1 MQNPPD
7 DNKDPEPEDITDDVH
22 GPSQRDIERSWD
34 GYESEQGGQ
43 GTYAGSIIWKTVIV
57 MVSLVI
63 LGSMTLGIIGP
74 LLGGSQQ
81 ERQIQPERVAVNV
94 LRVIDGRTIIID
106 AGEGEQTVRLIGI
119 KTPDFGDPFHD
130 FSREVV
136 QSWIR
141 GKSVMLES
149 DQLEIDSQG
158 RLLRYVIFENI
169 MINAALM
176 LNGLAT
182 IETEIPNVRYESYL
196 KQMELQARE
205 AEVGI
210 WDPTYGDSNLNAP
223 QAFHQELSVSL
234 ANRIS
239 I

>member
-7 DNKDPEPEDITDDVH
+7 DNKDNEPELTDDVH
-22 GPSQRDIERSWD
+22 GPSQRDIDRSWD
-34 GYESEQGGQ
+34 GYESDQGREGIY
-43 GTYAGSIIWKTVIV
+43 GGSIVWKTVIV

-63 LGSMTLGIIGP
+63 LGSMALGIIGP

-81 ERQIQPERVAVNV
+81 ERSLEPERVAANV

-106 AGEGEQTVRLIGI
+106 DGQGEQTVRLIGI
-119 KTPDFGDPFHD
+119 KALDFRDPFFD

-136 QSWIR
+136 QSWIE

-149 DQLEIDSQG
+149 DQLERDSQG
-158 RLLRYVIFENI
+158 RLLRYVFFENI

-182 IETEIPNVRYESYL
+182 IETELPNVRYDNYL
-196 KQMELQARE
+196 KQMQLQARE
-205 AEVGI
+205 SEVGI
-210 WDPTYGDSNLNAP
+210 WDPAYGGSDLNAP
-223 QAFHQELSVSL
+223 QAFNQDLSISPTKRVS
-234 ANRIS
+234 I
-239 I
+239 

>member
-7 DNKDPEPEDITDDVH
+7 DNKDNEPELIDDVH
-22 GPSQRDIERSWD
+22 GPSQRDIDRSWD
-34 GYESEQGGQ
+34 GYESDQGREGIY
-43 GTYAGSIIWKTVIV
+43 GGSIVWKTVIV

-63 LGSMTLGIIGP
+63 LGSMALGIIGP

-81 ERQIQPERVAVNV
+81 ERSLEPERVAANV

-106 AGEGEQTVRLIGI
+106 DGQGEQTVRLIGI
-119 KTPDFGDPFHD
+119 KALDFRDPFFD

-136 QSWIR
+136 QSWIE

-149 DQLEIDSQG
+149 DQLELDSQG
-158 RLLRYVIFENI
+158 RLLRYVFFENI

-182 IETEIPNVRYESYL
+182 IETELPNVRYDNYL
-196 KQMELQARE
+196 KQMQLQARE
-205 AEVGI
+205 SEVGI
-210 WDPTYGDSNLNAP
+210 WDPAYGGSDLNAP
-223 QAFHQELSVSL
+223 QAFHRYLS
-234 ANRIS
+234 IS
-239 I
+239 PSKRFLI

>member
-7 DNKDPEPEDITDDVH
+7 DNKDNEPEPIDDVH
-22 GPSQRDIERSWD
+22 GPSQRDIDRSWD
-34 GYESEQGGQ
+34 GYESDQGREGIY
-43 GTYAGSIIWKTVIV
+43 GGSIVWKTVIV

-63 LGSMTLGIIGP
+63 LGSMALGIIGP

-81 ERQIQPERVAVNV
+81 ERSLEPERVAANV

-106 AGEGEQTVRLIGI
+106 DGQGEQTVRLIGI
-119 KTPDFGDPFHD
+119 KALDFRDPFFD

-136 QSWIR
+136 QSWIG

-149 DQLEIDSQG
+149 DQLELDSQG
-158 RLLRYVIFENI
+158 RLLRYVFYENI

-182 IETEIPNVRYESYL
+182 IETELPNVRYDNYL
-196 KQMELQARE
+196 KQMQLQARE
-205 AEVGI
+205 SEVGI
-210 WDPTYGDSNLNAP
+210 WDPAYGGSDLNAP
-223 QAFHQELSVSL
+223 QAFHRDLS
-234 ANRIS
+234 IS
-239 I
+239 PAKRFSI

>member
-7 DNKDPEPEDITDDVH
+7 DNKDNEPELTDDVH
-22 GPSQRDIERSWD
+22 GPSQRDIDRSWD
-34 GYESEQGGQ
+34 GYESDQGREGIY
-43 GTYAGSIIWKTVIV
+43 GGSIVWKTVIV

-63 LGSMTLGIIGP
+63 LGSMALGIIGP

-81 ERQIQPERVAVNV
+81 ERSLEPERVAATV

-106 AGEGEQTVRLIGI
+106 DGQGEQTVRLIGI
-119 KTPDFGDPFHD
+119 KALDFRDPFFD

-136 QSWIR
+136 QSWIE

-149 DQLEIDSQG
+149 DQLERDSEG
-158 RLLRYVIFENI
+158 RLLRYVFFENI

-182 IETEIPNVRYESYL
+182 IETELPNVRYDNYL
-196 KQMELQARE
+196 KQMQLQARE
-205 AEVGI
+205 SEVGI
-210 WDPTYGDSNLNAP
+210 WDAAYAGSDLSAP
-223 QAFHQELSVSL
+223 QAFHRDLS
-234 ANRIS
+234 IS
-239 I
+239 PSERFSI

>member
-7 DNKDPEPEDITDDVH
+7 DNKDNEPELTDDVH
-22 GPSQRDIERSWD
+22 GPSQRDIDRSWD
-34 GYESEQGGQ
+34 GYESDQGRECIYG
-43 GTYAGSIIWKTVIV
+43 GSFVWKTVIV

-63 LGSMTLGIIGP
+63 LGSMALGIIGP

-81 ERQIQPERVAVNV
+81 ERSLEPERVAANV

-106 AGEGEQTVRLIGI
+106 DGQGEQTVRLIGI
-119 KTPDFGDPFHD
+119 KALDFRDPFFD

-136 QSWIR
+136 QSWIE

-149 DQLEIDSQG
+149 DQLERDSQG
-158 RLLRYVIFENI
+158 RLLRYVFFENI

-182 IETEIPNVRYESYL
+182 IETELPNVRYDNYL
-196 KQMELQARE
+196 KQMQLQARE
-205 AEVGI
+205 SEVGI
-210 WDPTYGDSNLNAP
+210 WDPAYGGSDLNAP
-223 QAFHQELSVSL
+223 QAFHRYLS
-234 ANRIS
+234 IS
-239 I
+239 PSKRFLI

>member
-7 DNKDPEPEDITDDVH
+7 DNKDNEPELTDDVH
-22 GPSQRDIERSWD
+22 GPSQRDIDRSWD
-34 GYESEQGGQ
+34 GYESDQGREGIY
-43 GTYAGSIIWKTVIV
+43 GGSIVWKTVIV

-63 LGSMTLGIIGP
+63 LGSMALGIIGP

-81 ERQIQPERVAVNV
+81 ERSLEPERVAATV

-106 AGEGEQTVRLIGI
+106 DGQGEQTVRLIGI
-119 KTPDFGDPFHD
+119 KALDFRDPFFD

-136 QSWIR
+136 QSWIE

-149 DQLEIDSQG
+149 DQLERDSQG
-158 RLLRYVIFENI
+158 RLLRYVFFENI

-182 IETEIPNVRYESYL
+182 IETELPNVRYDNYL
-196 KQMELQARE
+196 KQMQLQARE
-205 AEVGI
+205 SEVGI
-210 WDPTYGDSNLNAP
+210 WDPAYGGSDLNAP
-223 QAFHQELSVSL
+223 QAFHRYLS
-234 ANRIS
+234 IS
-239 I
+239 PSKRFLI

>member
-7 DNKDPEPEDITDDVH
+7 DNKDNEPELTDDVH
-22 GPSQRDIERSWD
+22 GPSQRDIDRSWD
-34 GYESEQGGQ
+34 GYESDQGREGIY
-43 GTYAGSIIWKTVIV
+43 GGSIVWKTVIV

-63 LGSMTLGIIGP
+63 LGSMALGIIGP

-81 ERQIQPERVAVNV
+81 ERSLEPERVAATV

-106 AGEGEQTVRLIGI
+106 DGQGEQTVRLIGI
-119 KTPDFGDPFHD
+119 KALDFRDPFFD

-136 QSWIR
+136 QSWIE

-149 DQLEIDSQG
+149 DQLELDSQG
-158 RLLRYVIFENI
+158 RLLRYVFFENI

-182 IETEIPNVRYESYL
+182 IETELPNVRYDNYL
-196 KQMELQARE
+196 KQMQLQARE
-205 AEVGI
+205 SEVGI
-210 WDPTYGDSNLNAP
+210 WDPAYGGSDLNAP
-223 QAFHQELSVSL
+223 QAFHRYLS
-234 ANRIS
+234 IS
-239 I
+239 PSKRFLI

>member
-7 DNKDPEPEDITDDVH
+7 DNKDNEPELTDDVH
-22 GPSQRDIERSWD
+22 GPSQRDIDRSWD
-34 GYESEQGGQ
+34 GYESDQGREGIY
-43 GTYAGSIIWKTVIV
+43 GGSIVWKTVIV

-63 LGSMTLGIIGP
+63 LGSMALGIIGP

-81 ERQIQPERVAVNV
+81 ERSLEPERVAATV

-106 AGEGEQTVRLIGI
+106 DGQGEQTVRLIGI
-119 KTPDFGDPFHD
+119 KALDFRDPFFD

-136 QSWIR
+136 QSWIE

-149 DQLEIDSQG
+149 DQLELDSQG
-158 RLLRYVIFENI
+158 RLLRYVFFENI

-182 IETEIPNVRYESYL
+182 IETELPNVRYDDYL
-196 KQMELQARE
+196 KQMQLQARE
-205 AEVGI
+205 SEVGI
-210 WDPTYGDSNLNAP
+210 WDPAYGGSDLNAP
-223 QAFHQELSVSL
+223 QAFHRYLS
-234 ANRIS
+234 IS
-239 I
+239 PSKRFLI

>member
-1 MQNPPD
+1 
-7 DNKDPEPEDITDDVH
+7 
-22 GPSQRDIERSWD
+22 
-34 GYESEQGGQ
+34 
-43 GTYAGSIIWKTVIV
+43 

-81 ERQIQPERVAVNV
+81 ERQIQPERVAANV

-119 KTPDFGDPFHD
+119 KTPDFGDPFHE

>member
-7 DNKDPEPEDITDDVH
+7 DNKDNEPERIDDVH
-22 GPSQRDIERSWD
+22 GPSQRDIDLSWD
-34 GYESEQGGQ
+34 GYESDQGREGIY
-43 GTYAGSIIWKTVIV
+43 GGSIVWKTVIV

-63 LGSMTLGIIGP
+63 LGSMALGIIGP

-81 ERQIQPERVAVNV
+81 ERSLEPERVAANV

-106 AGEGEQTVRLIGI
+106 DGQGEQTVRLIGI
-119 KTPDFGDPFHD
+119 KALDFRDPFFD

-136 QSWIR
+136 QSWIE

-149 DQLEIDSQG
+149 DQLERDSQG
-158 RLLRYVIFENI
+158 RLLRYVFFENI

-182 IETEIPNVRYESYL
+182 IETELPNVRYDNYL
-196 KQMELQARE
+196 KQMQLQARE
-205 AEVGI
+205 SEVGI
-210 WDPTYGDSNLNAP
+210 WDPAYGGSDLNAP
-223 QAFHQELSVSL
+223 QAFHRDLSIFL
-234 ANRIS
+234 AKRFS

>member
-7 DNKDPEPEDITDDVH
+7 DNKDNEPERIDDVH
-22 GPSQRDIERSWD
+22 GPSQRDIDRSWD
-34 GYESEQGGQ
+34 GYESDQGREGIY
-43 GTYAGSIIWKTVIV
+43 GGSIVWKTVIV

-63 LGSMTLGIIGP
+63 LGSMALGIIGP

-81 ERQIQPERVAVNV
+81 ERSLEPERVAANV

-106 AGEGEQTVRLIGI
+106 DGQGEQTVRLIGI
-119 KTPDFGDPFHD
+119 KALDFRDPFFD

-136 QSWIR
+136 QSWIE

-149 DQLEIDSQG
+149 DQLERDSQG
-158 RLLRYVIFENI
+158 RLLRYVFFENI

-182 IETEIPNVRYESYL
+182 IETELPNVRYDNYL
-196 KQMELQARE
+196 KQMQLQARE
-205 AEVGI
+205 SEVGI
-210 WDPTYGDSNLNAP
+210 WDPAYGGSDLNAP
-223 QAFHQELSVSL
+223 QAFHRDLS
-234 ANRIS
+234 IS
-239 I
+239 PSKRFLI

>member
-7 DNKDPEPEDITDDVH
+7 DNKDNEPEPTDDVH
-22 GPSQRDIERSWD
+22 GPSQRDIDRSWD
-34 GYESEQGGQ
+34 GYESEQGRE
-43 GTYAGSIIWKTVIV
+43 GTYGGSIVWKTVIV

-63 LGSMTLGIIGP
+63 LGSMALGIIGP
-74 LLGGSQQ
+74 LFGGSQQ
-81 ERQIQPERVAVNV
+81 ERSLEPERVAVNV

-106 AGEGEQTVRLIGI
+106 DGQGEQTVRLIGI
-119 KTPDFGDPFHD
+119 KALDFRDPFFD

-136 QSWIR
+136 QSWIE

-149 DQLEIDSQG
+149 DQLERDSQG
-158 RLLRYVIFENI
+158 RLLRYVFFENI

-182 IETEIPNVRYESYL
+182 IETELPNVRYDNYL
-196 KQMELQARE
+196 KQMQLQARE
-205 AEVGI
+205 SEVGI
-210 WDPTYGDSNLNAP
+210 WDPAYGGSDLNAP
-223 QAFHQELSVSL
+223 QAFHRDLSISL
-234 ANRIS
+234 AKRFS

>member
-7 DNKDPEPEDITDDVH
+7 DNKDNEPELTDDVH
-22 GPSQRDIERSWD
+22 GPSQRDIDRSWD
-34 GYESEQGGQ
+34 GYESDQGREGIY
-43 GTYAGSIIWKTVIV
+43 GGSIVWKTVIV

-63 LGSMTLGIIGP
+63 LGSMALGIIGP

-81 ERQIQPERVAVNV
+81 ERSLEPERVAATV

-106 AGEGEQTVRLIGI
+106 DGQGEQTVRLIGI
-119 KTPDFGDPFHD
+119 KALDFRDPFFD

-136 QSWIR
+136 QSWIE

-149 DQLEIDSQG
+149 DQLELDSQG
-158 RLLRYVIFENI
+158 RLLRYVFFENI

-182 IETEIPNVRYESYL
+182 IETELPNVRYDDYL
-196 KQMELQARE
+196 KQMQLQARE
-205 AEVGI
+205 SEVGI
-210 WDPTYGDSNLNAP
+210 WDPAYGGSDLNAP
-223 QAFHQELSVSL
+223 QAFHRDLSISL
-234 ANRIS
+234 AKWVS

>member
-7 DNKDPEPEDITDDVH
+7 DNQDNEPENTADDVR
-22 GPSQRDIERSWD
+22 GPSQRDIDRSWD
-34 GYESEQGGQ
+34 GYESQQGREGIN
-43 GTYAGSIIWKTVIV
+43 GGSIVWKTVIV

-63 LGSMTLGIIGP
+63 LGSMALGIIGP

-81 ERQIQPERVAVNV
+81 ERSLEPERVAANV

-106 AGEGEQTVRLIGI
+106 DGQGEQTVRLIGI
-119 KTPDFGDPFHD
+119 KALDFRDPFFD

-136 QSWIR
+136 QSWIE
-141 GKSVMLES
+141 GKAVMLES
-149 DQLEIDSQG
+149 DQLERDSQG
-158 RLLRYVIFENI
+158 RLLRYVFFENI

-182 IETEIPNVRYESYL
+182 IGTELPNVRYDNYL
-196 KQMELQARE
+196 KQMQLQARE
-205 AEVGI
+205 SEVGI
-210 WDPTYGDSNLNAP
+210 WDPTYGGSDLNAP
-223 QAFHQELSVSL
+223 QAFHRDLSISL
-234 ANRIS
+234 AKRFS

>member
-7 DNKDPEPEDITDDVH
+7 DNKDNEPEPIDDVH
-22 GPSQRDIERSWD
+22 GPSQRDIDLSWD
-34 GYESEQGGQ
+34 GYESEQGREGIY
-43 GTYAGSIIWKTVIV
+43 GGSIVWKTVIV

-63 LGSMTLGIIGP
+63 LGSMALGIIGP

-81 ERQIQPERVAVNV
+81 ERSLEPERVAANV

-106 AGEGEQTVRLIGI
+106 DGQGEQTVRLIGI
-119 KTPDFGDPFHD
+119 KALDFRDPFFD

-136 QSWIR
+136 QSWIE

-149 DQLEIDSQG
+149 DQLERDSQG
-158 RLLRYVIFENI
+158 RLLRYVFFENI

-182 IETEIPNVRYESYL
+182 IETELPNVRYDNYL
-196 KQMELQARE
+196 KQMQLQARE
-205 AEVGI
+205 SEVGI
-210 WDPTYGDSNLNAP
+210 WDPAYGGSDLNAP
-223 QAFHQELSVSL
+223 QAFNQDLSISPTKRVS
-234 ANRIS
+234 I
-239 I
+239 